1 VRFVVDDVVLGVGL
15 LPTLPFSPFSIITLM
30 LCALLHLHVATI
42 RKDKRA
48 KSGDRPKGFC
58 FVSQKELNRK
68 AFKVFY
74 GLERLND
81 ATRSD

>member
-1 VRFVVDDVVLGVGL
+1 VGL
-15 LPTLPFSPFSIITLM
+15 LRTIPHSPVSIITPM

-48 KSGDRPKGFC
+48 KSGDRPEGFC
-58 FVSQKELNRK
+58 FVSQEELNRK
-68 AFKVFY
+68 VFKVFY

-81 ATRSD
+81 ATGSD